1 MPKAYT
7 QITLRFEVDE
17 LERVDAAAKAAGMS
31 RAAWIRAACEERIER
46 QKRAKQRTS

>member
-17 LERVDAAAKAAGMS
+17 LERVDAAAEAAGMS
-31 RAAWIRAACEERIER
+31 RAAFIREACRERMER
-46 QKRAKQRTS
+46 QKRETQKMP